1 MALDLDR
8 FRNLAFRRPRLPDH
22 PLQTVADAQAAVEE
36 LAHHAAHAALAELT
50 NLARTMNETESFT
63 PGRRAQILLKLD
75 EAARP
80 LWRELGGE
88 YLAAGG
94 RPLARDGDPNILRAM
109 FDSASEF
116 ANGFAI
122 TRDDHAQRPSAWVQK
137 NLALVFLRNMRWNAR
152 RLALA
157 HMLHLPVAGAIWE
170 RIHLLHRL
178 AEENQIARFVQPVF
192 AGNRFSSSVRQEYA
206 RCLLLELSA
215 PESMPGRQVEL
226 AFRVTGRVASAVR
239 LEAQKTS
246 STAFA
251 VVPAGDSRPVTVQKL
266 GPNIVPAP
274 LYIDASLVLPKLRAG
289 LERDMGRDDSEP
301 DTLYGGDFTLRERFA
316 MMNRLLEHWGMD
328 PPQRR
333 ARRITMASPARV
345 ISGFESVVNV
355 LPALCDMSRHAK
367 SIDLQLKIDDTT
379 RTLTRARLRAAA
391 KVGAARVIDA
401 SNGGLGIAIRRQDAR
416 WAVHGTLVGVLIEP
430 GKDWVIGVL
439 RRIFSIDEEIRL
451 GIQVLS
457 TRPQVMSFSPETI
470 KRDSV
475 WEEAMRFE
483 ATFKER
489 YRKAILLDPA
499 SAPPG
504 SGELLLEPATATKG
518 SQFDVPCGSGVQRI
532 RVARVLHAN
541 EGYQR
546 VLFETLAS

>member
-8 FRNLAFRRPRLPDH
+8 FRNLAFRRATLPDH
-22 PLQTVADAQAAVEE
+22 PLQSVADAQAALEE
-36 LAHHAAHAALAELT
+36 LAHRGPHGGLAELT
-50 NLARTMNETESFT
+50 NLARTMNENESFT
-63 PGRRAQILLKLD
+63 PGRRAQILLTLD
-75 EAARP
+75 EAARR
-80 LWRELGGE
+80 LWHELGEE
-88 YLAAGG
+88 YLAPGG
-94 RPLARDGDPNILRAM
+94 GPLARDGDPNILRAM

-122 TRDDHAQRPSAWVQK
+122 TRDEHTRQPSAWVQK

-157 HMLHLPVAGAIWE
+157 HMLHLPVVSAIWE

-178 AEENQIARFVQPVF
+178 AEENGVARFAQPVF

-206 RCLLLELSA
+206 RCLLLELGA
-215 PESMPGRQVEL
+215 PESMPARQIEL
-226 AFRVTGRVASAVR
+226 AFRVTGRVASTVR

-251 VVPAGDSRPVTVQKL
+251 VVPAGDSRPVAAQKL
-266 GPNIVPAP
+266 GPNAVPAP
-274 LYIDASLVLPKLRAG
+274 LYIDTTLALPKLRVG
-289 LERDMGRDDSEP
+289 LERDMGRDDGEP
-301 DTLYGGDFTLRERFA
+301 DTLYGGAFTLRERFA

-345 ISGFESVVNV
+345 IAGFESVVNV
-355 LPALCDMSRHAK
+355 LPALCDTSRHAK
-367 SIDLQLKIDDTT
+367 SIDLQLRIEDTT
-379 RTLTRARLRAAA
+379 QTLTRARLRAAA
-391 KVGAARVIDA
+391 KIGAARVIDA
-401 SNGGLGIAIRRQDAR
+401 SNGGLGIAIRRQDAK
-416 WAVHGTLVGVLIEP
+416 WAVHGALLGVLIEP
-430 GKDWVIGVL
+430 GKEWVIGVL
-439 RRIFSIDEEIRL
+439 RRIFSIDEEMRL

-457 TRPQVMSFSPETI
+457 TRPQVMSISPETL

-475 WEEAMRFE
+475 WEDAMRFE

-504 SGELLLEPATATKG
+504 SGELLLEPGIASKG
-518 SQFDVPCGSGVQRI
+518 SQFDVPCGGSVQRVRI
-532 RVARVLHAN
+532 ARMLHADQN
-541 EGYQR
+541 HQR
-546 VLFETLAS
+546 VLYETLK